1 MTCERPYLTPR
12 EWRYVKKYHPISFTS
27 RLEEVPR
34 VDKKGYYHLDDEGRK
49 WRPLID
55 GNRLDNPRYAKERE
69 EHRTRIERT
78 RERVVVVRRK
88 RNDFF

>member
-12 EWRYVKKYHPISFTS
+12 EWRYVNKYKPLSFTS
-27 RLEEVPR
+27 RFGG
-34 VDKKGYYHLDDEGRK
+34 VDKKGFFRLDDEGRK

-78 RERVVVVRRK
+78 RERVMVVRRK